1 MFDTSVA
8 VKPYCRHCLRCT
20 RTEDRRTLKGIA
32 MKRLTSAL
40 LFSLCSLSLS
50 QLASAALKPGEKAP
64 DFSTQASLGG
74 QVSTFSLAETLK
86 KGPVVLYFY
95 PAAFTTGCTI
105 EAHLFAEAIDKYKA
119 LGATVIGVS
128 NDQLDTLKQFSLSAC
143 GSKFAVAADTDQ
155 KIMKSYDAVLMFKTN
170 YANRASYVIAP
181 DHTIVYEYTSM
192 SPDLHVTNTLHALQQ
207 WHDKN
212 R

>member
-1 MFDTSVA
+1 MNHIVASLLTAVCALSV
-8 VKPYCRHCLRCT
+8 
-20 RTEDRRTLKGIA
+20 
-32 MKRLTSAL
+32 
-40 LFSLCSLSLS
+40 S
-50 QLASAALKPGEKAP
+50 QLAQAELKVGEQAP
-64 DFSTQASLGG
+64 DFTAQAALAG
-74 QVSTFSLAETLK
+74 QVSSFSLAQALK
-86 KGPVVLYFY
+86 SGPVVLYFY

-119 LGATVIGVS
+119 LGATVIGFS

-181 DHTIVYEYTSM
+181 DHTIIYEYTSM
-192 SPDLHVTNTLHALQQ
+192 SPDLHVANTLHALQQ